1 MVLGCFGFN
10 VYLDYLF
17 SNQLVMAIIKNGV
30 NGTVSGKAGSVVF
43 VLTKTGNYVRSLPR
57 VKKREPSPEQLLSR
71 TRFKI
76 VRSHISMLNP
86 IIKIGY
92 KAYSYPKRAYD
103 GAMSYNLNEALMQ
116 EGDGFVVDWK
126 KFMVAKGS
134 PNPITSYT
142 MDFDQENGVL
152 QVTWEYDAYLE
163 KKFDTRSYDSFLV
176 LYSAADNG
184 VEYALLTNESKN
196 SLISGKQD
204 INIPEH
210 TKEATY
216 EVYIFFVESYGGG
229 NTDSLHLGKIDV

>member
-1 MVLGCFGFN
+1 
-10 VYLDYLF
+10 
-17 SNQLVMAIIKNGV
+17 MAIIKNGV

-57 VKKREPSPEQLLSR
+57 VKKRKPSPEQLLSR

-176 LYSAADNG
+176 LYSAGDNG
-184 VEYALLTNESKN
+184 VEYPLLTNDSKN
-196 SLISGKQD
+196 SLIAGKQD
-204 INIPEH
+204 IAIPEH

-229 NTDSLHLGKIDV
+229 NTDSMHLGKIKI

>member
-1 MVLGCFGFN
+1 
-10 VYLDYLF
+10 
-17 SNQLVMAIIKNGV
+17 MAIIKNGV

-57 VKKREPSPEQLLSR
+57 VKKRAPTPEQLLSR

-86 IIKIGY
+86 IINIGY

-103 GAMSYNLNEALMQ
+103 VAMSYNLNEALIQ
-116 EGDGFVVDWK
+116 KEDVFLVDWQ
-126 KFMVAKGS
+126 KFMIAKGS

-142 MDFDQENGVL
+142 MDFDQENQVL
-152 QVTWEYDAYLE
+152 KVTWEYDVYLE
-163 KKFDTRSYDSFLV
+163 KKFDTGSYDSFLI
-176 LYSAADNG
+176 LYSAEDN
-184 VEYALLTNESKN
+184 EAEFPLLANESKN

-204 INIPEH
+204 VNIPEL

-216 EVYIFFVESYGGG
+216 EVYLFFVKSYGGG
-229 NTDSLHLGKIDV
+229 NTDSLHLGKIKV